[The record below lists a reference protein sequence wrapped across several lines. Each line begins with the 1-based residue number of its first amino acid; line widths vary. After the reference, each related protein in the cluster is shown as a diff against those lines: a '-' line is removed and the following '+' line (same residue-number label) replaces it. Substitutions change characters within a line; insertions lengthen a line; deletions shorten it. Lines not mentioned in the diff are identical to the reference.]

1 MNKPIHIKAPIA
13 ARPYKYALREVPIQP
28 RKFLLMIKLAF
39 LFIFSFC
46 IQVYGSAYAQQV
58 SVSVK
63 NEPLEKVMQEIRKQT
78 GYNFF
83 INGKILKNAKP
94 VTAVITNQSIPD
106 ALEIIFKDQPFN
118 YTIKGK
124 TIIVTLKSKAEYKNP
139 LKAAIDTLTGY
150 VTDTAGNPLGNV
162 TIRVKNSSKTTVSN
176 AAGKFILY
184 QLPEGATILISRVGY
199 ESMEITPAGNTVR
212 AVLKMAIN
220 SLAGVD
226 IVVNTGYQQL
236 PKERSTGSFVV
247 LDSTLINRRVSTS
260 ILDRI
265 DGVAPGV
272 FFNASGSPIAA
283 NQVVTNPN
291 LKNSGI
297 NIRGISSYYSATD
310 PLIVVDNF
318 PYDGEISN
326 INPNDVESISIL
338 KDAAA
343 ASIWGARS
351 GNGVIVI
358 TTKKGKL
365 NNKMQVDFN
374 SNLTIQEK
382 PDLFYNRSFLSA
394 PDYIKV
400 EQKLFDQGYFD
411 YYLGDTFSWPAV
423 SPAVEIMALKKS
435 GALSGTEAESK
446 LDVLRSNDVR
456 NDYAKYIYQKAV
468 NQQYS
473 LALRGGTQNATY
485 SLSVGQDANRFN
497 LIGNGVNR
505 TTINSLNTYMPLKD
519 LELTAAINYSRSNTD
534 NNNQFAYSQYT
545 GMGYPYYILP
555 SYSSLADEMG
565 NALPVMS
572 GIRQSYLEGAENK
585 GFLDWHYRPLDEL
598 GYADNSTKVT
608 DYLLRAGLKYQ
619 VISQLSISLNYQNE
633 KQQIRLR
640 NLQTE
645 ASYYTR
651 NMINKFALYDSGTGS
666 FNYRF
671 PRGSILNLENYDW
684 NSNNFRGQLNYS
696 QTFNKHAINA
706 IAGAEIRQLRTE
718 GFSRVSYGYN
728 DQFGT
733 ASMNLPYDTFLEV
746 LPGTYD
752 MISAPSGSITGVL
765 NRYVSYYANAGYSYD
780 DKYLLN
786 LSGRKDGANLF
797 GAKTNNKVTP
807 LWSAGIGWVASKE
820 SFYYVEAI
828 PYLRLRA
835 TYGYNGNIYQNGA
848 AYLIGYYSTAPA
860 TGLPAISSTTAPN
873 SELRW
878 EKVRNINLAVDLATK
893 DNRVTGSFEYFKK
906 NGQDLIQPT
915 NLALQT
921 GYSTYMANTASTET
935 RGFDLTITSRNT
947 TGPLAWSTSLLL
959 SHVKD
964 KVVKFDAPLTAYS
977 MPYDLIVKG
986 KPLDAVFSYKW
997 AGLNP
1002 DSGDPRGYLNGHVS
1016 EDYMEIMNNF
1026 NPDSLV
1032 FNGSARPTTFGA
1044 LRNDFAYKGFSLSVN
1059 ITYQLGFVFRRP
1071 GLNLDYDGILQSGQH
1086 SDYAKSWQQPGDE
1099 KFTDV
1104 PSMVYPGNSN
1114 RTFFY
1119 QNSTALIEKGDHI
1132 RLQDIRL
1139 SYAIPNLRLNNSNML
1154 NLQIYGYANNLGII
1168 WRKNKQ
1174 GIDPL
1179 AYGTTT
1185 YPAPFSLSLGIAAK
1199 F

>member
-1 MNKPIHIKAPIA
+1 MNKPIHITKIMAMLFH
-13 ARPYKYALREVPIQP
+13 KYICQAIPIQP
-28 RKFLLMIKLAF
+28 RKPLTMIKLAF
-39 LFIFSFC
+39 LITFIFC
-46 IQVYGSAYAQQV
+46 INAYGTVYAQQV
-58 SVSVK
+58 SLSVK

-83 INGKILKNAKP
+83 FNAKALNSAKP
-94 VTAVITNQSIPD
+94 VTVVLVDKPLNESLDAIFNNQPLS
-106 ALEIIFKDQPFN
+106 

-124 TIIVTLKSKAEYKNP
+124 TIIVNLKPVPDKQQRRKVQP
-139 LKAAIDTLTGY
+139 DTLTGY
-150 VTDTAGNPLGNV
+150 VRDSVGKPLGNATV
-162 TIRVKNSSKTTVSN
+162 RVKGTGKAVVTDET
-176 AAGKFILY
+176 GKFMLTGVPPGTT
-184 QLPEGATILISRVGY
+184 LLITLVGY
-199 ESMEITPAGNTVR
+199 QSQEVGAGAGINIE
-212 AVLKMAIN
+212 LKMSVS
-220 SLAGVD
+220 SLSTVD
-226 IVVNTGYQQL
+226 IVINTGYQQL

-247 LDSTLINRRVSTS
+247 LDSTLINRRVSTN

-265 DGVAPGV
+265 DGIAPGV
-272 FFNASGSPIAA
+272 FFNPSGSPIAA

-297 NIRGISSYYSATD
+297 NIRGISSYYSSTD

-326 INPNDVESISIL
+326 INPNDIESISIL

-365 NNKMQVDFN
+365 NKKMQIDFN
-374 SNLTIQEK
+374 SNLTVQDK
-382 PDLFYNRSFLSA
+382 PDLFYNQSFLNA
-394 PDYIKV
+394 TDYISV
-400 EQKLFDQGYFD
+400 EQQLFDQGYFD

-435 GALSGTEAESK
+435 GALSGPEAESK
-446 LDVLRSNDVR
+446 LDVLRNADVR
-456 NDYAKYIYQKAV
+456 SDYEKYIYQKTI
-468 NQQYS
+468 NQQYAI
-473 LALRGGTQNATY
+473 ALRGGTQNATY
-485 SLSVGQDANRFN
+485 SLSVGQDANRLN
-497 LIGNGVNR
+497 LIGNDFNR
-505 TTINSLNTYMPLKD
+505 TTINSLNTFMPLKN
-519 LELTAAINYSRSNTD
+519 LEITAGINYSRNNTD
-534 NNNQFAYSQYT
+534 NNNQFAYRQYT

-555 SYSSLADEMG
+555 SYSRLADDLG

-572 GIRQSYLEGAENK
+572 GIRESYLQDAESK

-608 DYLLRAGLKYQ
+608 DYLLRTGLKYQ
-619 VISQLSISLNYQNE
+619 FIPELSISLNYQNE
-633 KQQIRLR
+633 KQQIRVR

-651 NMINKFALYDSGTGS
+651 NMINKFALYDDGTGS
-666 FNYRF
+666 FKYRF
-671 PRGSILNLENYDW
+671 PRGSVLNLENYDW
-684 NSNNFRGQLNYS
+684 NSNNFRGQLNYN
-696 QTFNKHAINA
+696 QTIGKHSISA
-706 IAGAEIRQLRTE
+706 IAGAEIRQLRAE
-718 GFSRVSYGYN
+718 GFSRISYGYN

-752 MISAPSGSITGVL
+752 MIPSPSGNITGVL
-765 NRYVSYYANAGYSYD
+765 NRYVSYYANAGYSYA

-786 LSGRKDGANLF
+786 LSARKDGANLF

-820 SFYYVEAI
+820 SFYDFPAI

-860 TGLPAISSTTAPN
+860 TGLPVISSTTAPN

-878 EKVRNINLAVDLATK
+878 EKVRNINLAADIATK
-893 DNRVTGSFEYFKK
+893 NNRITASLEYFKK

-935 RGFDLTITSRNT
+935 QGYDLTITSRNT
-947 TGPLAWSTSLLL
+947 TGVLRWSTSLLL

-1002 DSGDPRGYLNGHVS
+1002 ENGNPMGSLGGQAS
-1016 EDYMEIMNNF
+1016 EDYMGIMNNF
-1026 NPDSLV
+1026 NPDSLI

-1044 LRNDFAYKGFSLSVN
+1044 LRNDFEYKRFSLSVN

-1071 GLNLDYDGILQSGQH
+1071 GLNPDYDGILQSGQH
-1086 SDYAKSWQQPGDE
+1086 SDYAKRWQQPGDE
-1099 KFTDV
+1099 KNTDV
-1104 PSMVYPGNSN
+1104 PSMTYPGNSN

-1119 QNSTALIEKGDHI
+1119 QNSAVLIEKGDHI

-1139 SYAIPNLRLNNSNML
+1139 SYAIPNLKLNNSNVL
-1154 NLQIYGYANNLGII
+1154 NLQVYGYANNIGII

-1179 AYGTTT
+1179 AYGTTS
-1185 YPAPFSLSLGIAAK
+1185 YPMPLSLSFGISAK